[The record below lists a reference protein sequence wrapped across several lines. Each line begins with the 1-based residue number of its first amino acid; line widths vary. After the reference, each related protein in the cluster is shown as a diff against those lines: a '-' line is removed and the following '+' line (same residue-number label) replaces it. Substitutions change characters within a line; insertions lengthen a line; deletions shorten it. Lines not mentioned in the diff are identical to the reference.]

1 MILIFVSL
9 PYFKMLLRSF
19 FIYLPSIFFVLLI
32 NILFTDKVC
41 SFLYSY
47 YFFFFFFLRKLYS
60 YYFIYILVKIL
71 RLIWLPNF
79 CSSFG
84 QGLQTSNYLWESCF
98 SIFISILGLLQF
110 LYFLENLKVLLNSF
124 FSPFLT
130 KKGFEIVVVVGWGCW
145 LLAELRG
152 GTTHLWLCED

>member
-1 MILIFVSL
+1 MNLIFVSL

-32 NILFTDKVC
+32 NLLFPI
-41 SFLYSY
+41 FLLL
-47 YFFFFFFLRKLYS
+47 FFFFWRKLHS

-71 RLIWLPNF
+71 RLICLPNF

-84 QGLQTSNYLWESCF
+84 QGLQTSSYLWESCF
-98 SIFISILGLLQF
+98 SIFISILGLMLF
-110 LYFLENLKVLLNSF
+110 LYFLENLKVNTQFFLLSF
-124 FSPFLT
+124 SYL
-130 KKGFEIVVVVGWGCW
+130 KGLEIVGVVGSGCW